1 MPEIKFSADKS
12 DRWLER
18 VAKRVAALTPEDFAL
33 YERLSSVRLEGR
45 KLDPRESKDLFELG
59 KRL

>member
-1 MPEIKFSADKS
+1 MPEIKFSADKA

-18 VAKRVAALTPEDFAL
+18 VAKRVATLTPEDVAL
-33 YERLSSVRLEGR
+33 YERLSVVRQESR
-45 KLDPRESKDLFELG
+45 KLDSREAKELFGLG

>member
-1 MPEIKFSADKS
+1 MPEIKFSADKA

-18 VAKRVAALTPEDFAL
+18 VAKRVATLVPEDLAL
-33 YERLSSVRLEGR
+33 YERLSAVRQEGR
-45 KLDPRESKDLFELG
+45 KLDSREAKELFELG